1 MSLIRSQ
8 ISSFIVLFLFWIIL
22 YCSYTVLDITSKP
35 LYTLINVSLQHV
47 KPGQS
52 DLAGDNSKEREKA
65 TISNPGEIKI
75 ISPLNSTN
83 QRVSKGKKRT
93 RKISTNKSN
102 SSVIMMKEKNSK
114 SSSTERWYAMQTR
127 TKRWRM
133 KRIKTR
139 ALPLYFSVMVHV
151 KFTFSYNNRFNK
163 RYAYTCLYLPGK
175 FIFEILHLTIIQ
187 IMTVPRNIF
196 KKV

>member
-8 ISSFIVLFLFWIIL
+8 ISSFVVLFLFWIIL

-65 TISNPGEIKI
+65 TISNPGETKI

-83 QRVSKGKKRT
+83 QRVSQGKKRT

-114 SSSTERWYAMQTR
+114 SSSTERWYADTYQE
-127 TKRWRM
+127 M
-133 KRIKTR
+133 KDEE
-139 ALPLYFSVMVHV
+139 
-151 KFTFSYNNRFNK
+151 N
-163 RYAYTCLYLPGK
+163 
-175 FIFEILHLTIIQ
+175 
-187 IMTVPRNIF
+187 
-196 KKV
+196 

>member
-1 MSLIRSQ
+1 M
-8 ISSFIVLFLFWIIL
+8 
-22 YCSYTVLDITSKP
+22 LDITSKP

-65 TISNPGEIKI
+65 TISNPGETKI

-83 QRVSKGKKRT
+83 QRVSQGKKRT

-114 SSSTERWYAMQTR
+114 SSSTERWYADTYQE
-127 TKRWRM
+127 M
-133 KRIKTR
+133 KDEE
-139 ALPLYFSVMVHV
+139 
-151 KFTFSYNNRFNK
+151 N
-163 RYAYTCLYLPGK
+163 
-175 FIFEILHLTIIQ
+175 
-187 IMTVPRNIF
+187 
-196 KKV
+196 